1 MTTRKKLSFVSGVL
15 LIVLLIVLLVGGG
28 LLAQELDLG
37 FDQADYAHIYQ
48 VLGEAQGLNVVID
61 PTVTG
66 KGSFQLKGVTF
77 QEALDLI
84 STVSGYKYRLDNG
97 TLLVGTAQL
106 LENLGGKEIRY
117 VQVHTL
123 SSAEILEALALVM
136 PRSDVYVHPHG
147 ELVVL
152 QGSKATL
159 DQGEEL
165 LLALEHAQSPSTA
178 QDDTSTSSLLEI
190 FKELSAAMGLNL
202 VADPAL
208 EATRLHLEVRNQD
221 PQEIIKQ
228 IQMLVPLRVEITE
241 TTLTVGNPSSSTQE
255 RVKVYRL
262 NYAEPLATRIALSM
276 LIDGQKIQLDEDRKS
291 LIVRGTDAELAEVDL
306 FLVDYDQSAPQVV
319 LEVWVQEISSDA
331 LQELGVE
338 WRGVPSFQGGDAP
351 VFFELQWEPWELVL
365 ALRVLEEQ
373 GDAKLLANPQI
384 TTLSGQ
390 AASIFVGDRVPVVL
404 DGPDGARTMEFLES
418 GINLK
423 VTPRISDDDYVTI
436 LVQPEVSTF
445 IWRTDTAFPQI
456 RTREAETTVRV
467 KNGQPFVLG
476 GLLQEQENE
485 LIKRIPFLSQL
496 PVLGKLFQW
505 KESSR
510 TQTEM
515 TIFIIPRI
523 VDEGEGV
530 VHQDFFTQA
539 Q

>member
-1 MTTRKKLSFVSGVL
+1 MPTRNNLLFFGVVL
-15 LIVLLIVLLVGGG
+15 LILVLASGG
-28 LLAQELDLG
+28 LFAQELDVS
-37 FDQADYAHIYQ
+37 FDQVEYSYIYQ
-48 VLGEAQGLNVVID
+48 VLGEAQGLNVVVD
-61 PTVTG
+61 PGVVG
-66 KGSFQLKGVTF
+66 KGTFQLKHVTF
-77 QEALDLI
+77 TEALDLI
-84 STVSGYKYRLDNG
+84 STVSGYKYRLSNG
-97 TLLVGTAQL
+97 TLLVAPAQV
-106 LENLGGKEIRY
+106 LETLQSKEIRY

-123 SSAEILEALALVM
+123 SSEEIAEALVLVM
-136 PRSDVYVHPHG
+136 PRSDVYVHPQG
-147 ELVVL
+147 GLVVL
-152 QGSKATL
+152 QGSKANL
-159 DQGEEL
+159 DQAEEL
-165 LLALEHAQSPSTA
+165 LLALDRSQNPGGVQMDSNAST
-178 QDDTSTSSLLEI
+178 LLDI
-190 FKELSAAMGLNL
+190 FKDLSSAMGLNL
-202 VADPAL
+202 VADPTL
-208 EATRLHLEVRNQD
+208 ESTRLHLDVRNQD
-221 PQEIIKQ
+221 PEEIIKQ
-228 IQMLVPLRVEITE
+228 IQMLVPVRVEITG
-241 TTLTVGNPSSSTQE
+241 TTMAVGNLARSSAE

-262 NYAEPLATRIALSM
+262 NYAEPEAARSALAM
-276 LIDGQKIQLDEDRKS
+276 LIAPEKIQLDEERKS

-338 WRGVPSFQGGDAP
+338 WRGLPSFMGGDAP
-351 VFFELQWEPWELVL
+351 VFFELQWEPWELIL
-365 ALRVLEEQ
+365 ALRIMEEQ

-390 AASIFVGDRVPVVL
+390 EASIFVGDRVPVVL
-404 DGPDGARTMEFLES
+404 DSPDGTRTMEFLES

-423 VTPRISDDDYVTI
+423 VTPRISDDEYVTI

-476 GLLQEQENE
+476 GLLQDQENE

-496 PVLGKLFQW
+496 PLLGQLFQW
-505 KESSR
+505 KESTK

-515 TIFIIPRI
+515 TIFVIPRI
-523 VDEGEGV
+523 VEEGEGV

>member
-1 MTTRKKLSFVSGVL
+1 MTTRRRMLFVSGVMFIL
-15 LIVLLIVLLVGGG
+15 LALSGG
-28 LLAQELDLG
+28 LWAQDLDLS
-37 FDQADYAHIYQ
+37 FDQVEYAQIYQ
-48 VLGEAQGLNVVID
+48 VLGQAEGLNVVID
-61 PTVTG
+61 PAVTG
-66 KGSFQLKGVTF
+66 KGTFQLKGVTF

-84 STVSGYKYRLDNG
+84 SKVSGYRYRLDQG
-97 TLLVGTAQL
+97 TLLVATPQM
-106 LENLGGKEIRY
+106 LEDFEGKEIRY

-123 SSAEILEALALVM
+123 TAAEIFEALALVM
-136 PRSDVYVHPHG
+136 PRSDVYVHPQG
-147 ELVVL
+147 GLVVL
-152 QGSKATL
+152 QGTKATL

-165 LLALEHAQSPSTA
+165 LNALERSQNPHVATA
-178 QDDTSTSSLLEI
+178 DSNASSLLEI
-190 FKELSAAMGLNL
+190 FKELSAAMELNL

-208 EATRLHLEVRNQD
+208 ESTRLHLELRNQN
-221 PQEIIKQ
+221 PEEIIKQ
-228 IQMLVPLRVEITE
+228 IQMLVPLKVEITE
-241 TTLTVGNPSSSTQE
+241 NTLAVGSLTSSTQE
-255 RVKVYRL
+255 RIKVYRL
-262 NYAEPLATRIALSM
+262 NYAEPQATRVALSM
-276 LIDGQKIQLDEDRKS
+276 LVEPQQVQLDEERQS

-338 WRGVPSFQGGDAP
+338 WRGLPSFKGGDAP
-351 VFFELQWEPWELVL
+351 IFFELQWTPWELIL

-390 AASIFVGDRVPVVL
+390 EATIFVGDRVPVVL
-404 DGPDGARTMEFLES
+404 DAPDGTRTMEFLES

-423 VTPRISDDDYVTI
+423 VTPRVSDDDYVTI

-445 IWRTDTAFPQI
+445 IWRTDTPYPQI
-456 RTREAETTVRV
+456 RSREAETTVRV
-467 KNGQPFVLG
+467 KSGQPFVLG
-476 GLLQEQENE
+476 GLLQDQENE

-496 PVLGKLFQW
+496 PVLGPLFQW

-515 TIFIIPRI
+515 TIFVIPRI
-523 VDEGEGV
+523 VEEGEGV

>member
-1 MTTRKKLSFVSGVL
+1 MASRKKLLFLSGILVL
-15 LIVLLIVLLVGGG
+15 LFTVSGG
-28 LLAQELDLG
+28 LLAGELGLS
-37 FDQADYAHIYQ
+37 FEQADYAQIYR
-48 VLGEAQGLNVVID
+48 VLGEAEGLNVVID
-61 PTVTG
+61 PAVTG
-66 KGSFQLKGVTF
+66 KGTFQLKGVTF
-77 QEALDLI
+77 KEALDLL

-97 TLLVGTAQL
+97 TLLVATPQM
-106 LENLGGKEIRY
+106 LEAFEGKEIRY
-117 VQVHTL
+117 VQVHSL
-123 SSAEILEALALVM
+123 SSSEVLEALSLVM
-136 PRSDVYVHPHG
+136 PRSDVYVHPQG
-147 ELVVL
+147 GIVVL
-152 QGSKATL
+152 QGSKAIL

-165 LLALEHAQSPSTA
+165 LLTLERSQNPSVLLA
-178 QDDTSTSSLLEI
+178 DSSTSSLLEI
-190 FKELSAAMGLNL
+190 FKELSAAMELNL

-208 EATRLHLEVRNQD
+208 EQTRLHLELRNEN
-221 PQEIIKQ
+221 PEEIIRK
-228 IQMLVPLRVEITE
+228 IQMLIPLRVEITE
-241 TTLTVGNPSSSTQE
+241 NTLAVGSLASSTQE
-255 RVKVYRL
+255 RIKVYHL
-262 NYAEPLATRIALSM
+262 NYADPQTTRVALSM
-276 LIDGQKIQLDEDRKS
+276 LMDGQKIQLDEDRKS

-306 FLVDYDQSAPQVV
+306 FLVDYDKSAPQVV

-338 WRGVPSFQGGDAP
+338 WRGVPSFKGGNAP
-351 VFFELQWEPWELVL
+351 VFFELKWEPWELIL

-373 GDAKLLANPQI
+373 GQAKLLANPQI

-390 AASIFVGDRVPVVL
+390 EASIFVGDRVPVVL
-404 DGPDGARTMEFLES
+404 DGPDGSRTMEFLES

-445 IWRTDTAFPQI
+445 IWRTDTDYPQI

-467 KNGQPFVLG
+467 KSGQPFVLG

-505 KESSR
+505 KESSK

-515 TIFIIPRI
+515 TIFLIPRI
-523 VDEGEGV
+523 VEEGQGV